1 MRVLNNALLMCS
13 LTGFVE
19 ELQHASTASP
29 SMAVECYSHGPE
41 KPPPDDG
48 YDFKDGSSSN
58 FLGKLGLV
66 MVLSSG
72 ASGGVALFSDTDRR
86 QTLGL
91 VSGGLFL
98 GGVTLLLIE
107 RAT

>member
-1 MRVLNNALLMCS
+1 MLNSALLLCS
-13 LTGFVE
+13 LTSVPATKQVPLFTVP
-19 ELQHASTASP
+19 SP
-29 SMAVECYSHGPE
+29 VTPSCQSHGPE

-48 YDFKDGSSSN
+48 YNFKDGNSSN

-66 MVLSSG
+66 MVISSG

-86 QTLGL
+86 QTLGF
-91 VSGGLFL
+91 VSGGLLL
-98 GGVTLLLIE
+98 GGITLLAIE

>member
-1 MRVLNNALLMCS
+1 MLHSALLLCS
-13 LTGFVE
+13 LTEF
-19 ELQHASTASP
+19 S
-29 SMAVECYSHGPE
+29 AVESSCTSIVPPAVASERTPHGPE

-48 YDFKDGSSSN
+48 YDFKDGNSSN

-72 ASGGVALFSDTDRR
+72 ATGGVALFSDADRR
-86 QTLGL
+86 QTMGL